1 VKYQVHIHGPGLV
14 AKPSGCLRYIFY
26 HFKIEKY
33 LYSIKVTI
41 FECYKRSSLLN
52 KDTYLPSLEGENPL
66 KKRGLCTM
74 IVKEEFLSKLRRYF
88 SLNLYEVKIWTA
100 LLSRGVSTA
109 GELSDIANVPRSRSY
124 DVLESL
130 EKKGFVVMKLIKYI
144 AVAPGEVVDRVKKNM
159 KVEADEKVKRLD
171 ELKNTEVLGELNTL
185 HTQGVELIEPADLS
199 GSLRGRHNL
208 YNHLELTIRNAEES
222 VVIMTTTQGFI
233 RKVEGLKPV
242 FEQIKK
248 RGVKIRIAA
257 PLNKESKAAVKDIS
271 DVAEVRHTDM
281 KARFCIVDG
290 KEIIF
295 MVLNDTE
302 VHPTYD
308 VGIWVNTPFFA
319 GALNGLF
326 DLAWKSLKTAKEVVG
341 K

>member
-1 VKYQVHIHGPGLV
+1 
-14 AKPSGCLRYIFY
+14 
-26 HFKIEKY
+26 
-33 LYSIKVTI
+33 
-41 FECYKRSSLLN
+41 
-52 KDTYLPSLEGENPL
+52 
-66 KKRGLCTM
+66 M

-88 SLNLYEVKIWTA
+88 SLNLYEVKIWAA

-130 EKKGFVVMKLIKYI
+130 EKKGFVVMKLGKPIKYL
-144 AVAPGEVVDRVKKNM
+144 AVPPQEVLERVKKNM
-159 KVEADEKVKRLD
+159 RKEADKKVSRLD
-171 ELKNTEVLGELNTL
+171 DLKNTEVLNELNAL
-185 HTQGVELIEPADLS
+185 HTQGVELVEPTDLS

-222 VVIMTTTQGFI
+222 VILMTTSQGLM

-242 FEQIKK
+242 FEKLKK

-257 PLNKESKAAVKDIS
+257 PITKECTAAAKEVS
-271 DVAEVRHTDM
+271 DVAEVRNSES
-281 KARFCIVDG
+281 KARFCVVDG

-295 MVLNDTE
+295 MVMDDSE

-308 VGIWVNTPFFA
+308 IGIWVNTPFFA
-319 GALNGLF
+319 NAMYELF
-326 DLAWKSLKTAKEVVG
+326 NLAWKTMKPALKAK
-341 K
+341 